1 MATFDENSPDRTT
14 FTLTN
19 LRALGKSVDNV
30 TGKVLRGAA
39 TGFGTS
45 FTEGSKALIE
55 LAGFAIPD
63 AIEKPIVNT
72 LDKATE
78 ALTFGSQDDQKD
90 LSYKIGSGLGNIA
103 SFFVPSAAAGKVAQ
117 VAKFAKATKAIEAA
131 NLVGAAA
138 EGENLI
144 KLGAALKGAGFG
156 RKAVQEAVEVSA
168 KAQKITELS
177 SLAAANVSAQRAALA
192 TSSTFGSLLES
203 GEAADRAR
211 EAKVSEGKVYVA
223 RLLGLPIGALEGISN
238 SRFLTSFGASF
249 TKKVGESIATQ
260 LPAATLSKLQMT
272 ALEVLKSSGVE
283 GLEEWSQN
291 TAQNLVAKGLYK
303 PDQELFKG
311 SGEAAMLGALTGG
324 IFDIST
330 RVVRSTIDRSSKVIS
345 ESKPITTED
354 ISKEEEVLKGIV
366 EEENRTLRANSFNV
380 DMLVSLAKLNFL
392 RLGQAGQKFNKAYIE
407 KFKKEN
413 LNKIALKYNLNLE
426 DFENQFGKLTSAQI
440 NAINQKLDKGIEE
453 GTQSPTD
460 VVNDFLGDKYLSKKG
475 EIPVIRS
482 EVEQTQLED
491 ELEKVFYGLDLLK
504 NPTKVISEEGKLL
517 NEDQWYTA
525 NKYRINEI
533 FKGVFSNKENLRGL
547 DKFRQE
553 DVAREF
559 FNKLYQKE
567 VRFKQT
573 ELETTGKKLPKPAD
587 PIKADVAF
595 NRYLKEFLNEKED
608 QGSSPEEKIEKLND
622 YVAKFSSKILKG
634 VKKEDNNL
642 LLLNEYQNNLDTI
655 KNNTEELEV
664 LSAEEDLDND
674 QIARKKILEKELND
688 LPIENEQ
695 VKKKFYNENRKAFES
710 PSLKAILGQ
719 KDVSSI
725 FLGYADDIFNSAL
738 ENYTDVSGEVQET
751 KIPTIPQSEFIP
763 PEKAR
768 AASLQSKQEIR
779 RTQKNNEI
787 GVVNAKIA
795 NLQTQIKNNPKS
807 EIENTIKIAELK
819 KEKQKLFSELAVIP
833 VGRPLTTE
841 ETQRILDEEQ
851 KRKLGAGATSTSL
864 LGMTMG
870 GKPQTIVEKVD
881 PKFDITENTDR
892 NTKKKYFRVTKNRDF
907 LNNVRYES
915 RQEAENAIQV
925 VKRAESDKLLNQAR
939 LIREDAEKRLLKERR
954 ELASL
959 REKEKEVS
967 AATQEAIDQRIQSM
981 IQSGRLQ
988 KDENGNWVMAT
999 IIDDKKGKVKPAEVK
1014 EKSIMS
1020 DEEVKQKIAAIQN
1033 KRIERLREIER
1044 LLQKKTPQELFKD
1057 KIITKQEMIKISE
1070 DRKKQAQ
1077 REAKIAKL
1085 ENKSKEESGQGINKV
1100 LPYSF
1105 EIVKTKK
1112 GYEVRRFGDLENTFK
1127 TTTEANESVKE
1138 SIARLDKQKEIAQQE
1153 SDRGQE
1159 AYDKS
1164 LKELK
1169 EEEALKELKE
1179 EEDSGISPSKES
1191 VTQETIP
1198 AAPTE
1203 TAPATEAPI
1212 TPPVKVT
1219 EETKQKKKKKVVKT
1233 QSKVIEPAPTKIEL
1247 TPKEEKVKQ
1256 EVKVQKAKESKKP
1269 TQEKKKKVKEQIV
1282 KQNQDEKELTDAI
1295 NEPPAKTEEGSQK
1308 NKKKKKKAAKK
1319 LEEQIDPSNEATE
1332 INEEVRSESK
1342 EETGPLEDTNSSQI
1356 IEPASTKE
1364 TEKEK
1369 EPRVSLANQLKQR
1382 IGLFTEAERLK
1393 FKFMPEQ
1400 ERKEFIDKKIDEEI
1414 KPIKNVLNKWIN
1426 VVNSNISDM
1435 FDHLNTYYANAT
1447 QISAIY
1453 KALPNKGRSQL
1464 KAMINTF
1471 MAFNPELRVL
1481 TPSLGKESF
1490 MKGVYDSL
1498 NFDGMSQEERNSTQI
1513 AFADYVSRKREI
1525 EKLVFLEEYNKVNPE
1540 EKIEAF
1546 FRQTTEDPNAERD
1559 YNKNNPKHYM
1569 SRFSRYEVS
1578 NEGINQ
1584 LLKEFGTIIKMD
1596 QTKVNENFEKANL
1609 AIIEQNK
1616 EVLKL
1621 ANNSGI
1627 IDKKLFDILSK
1638 SKYYIPFITI
1648 AETKKTKSDVDSI
1661 TEFVLRESGA
1671 RDNKNPQIFTL
1682 REGGLGSII
1691 VGSEQLG
1698 LLLNNW
1704 QHMIQYSEDNK
1715 ANVFLVKEL
1724 KNVPMPDGIKRQELN
1739 TLRDSKALNDPT
1751 KLEQKLD
1758 EFRTKRA
1765 VELSR
1770 EGSTNI
1776 SIMVSEDGVK
1786 NHYNINDSR
1795 LRKIINKDMYTN
1807 LWAGGSDLVE
1817 NAKGLYTALI
1827 TIEPNFRIVNVIQGL
1842 GQGLY
1847 TSATKGLPATFNY
1860 IKNTMAVWKL
1870 LLRTS
1875 GKVSFDYN
1883 KLQGR
1888 ERELYETV
1896 EYLKSA
1902 GALFGDSL
1910 TTSIWDKSIADSAY
1924 VGNKNFDKAMD
1935 IADEQ
1940 FSKDVH
1946 FDMTSVMSWL
1956 SLPKMGWNKFLHAS
1970 ALLEHGARTAAYL
1983 NETRSEEYIKK
1994 TQEYATQFATL
2005 DMSINSAHDKL
2016 MDFQVD
2022 NTKEGD
2028 IFNPNTLDEEKKKEF
2043 KKLRQEFKELLKNK
2057 SALQVESS
2065 GFYAVPIALARTV
2078 DIDFSNR
2085 TLNQIQNQA
2094 FVWLPFWRT
2103 KSIGVTRIGNVVLD
2117 SVIPNSVIEQTKAQ
2131 IESESNSYIKNLE
2144 KQIKDSESIV
2154 REEVDEKRK
2163 ETLQVELDKLK
2174 SDLELAKQKTQMNTA
2189 EIDKS
2194 IAKRVGRSR
2203 VFRNVLYAHILM
2215 SILQDVLMAAD
2226 NDDSEEN
2233 TPAYKKFN
2241 YFRFPIGKGNG
2252 KYYINVP
2259 MTFGVGALARTLVDA
2274 SKIVL
2279 KPYWNEIDPRN
2290 TISDKSKSQ
2299 LVLDLVNALINEQ
2312 ESVNRPNPT
2321 PISLGALG
2329 ILSNLVW
2336 SRTAVSPLT
2345 GAPYLPTEKAALDD
2359 RSSYKGKYMYQSGPL
2374 FDFLTK
2380 WSGLGLTGKSP
2391 IEIKR
2396 WSSDFLGSLHDSV
2409 LEPINILLDEG
2420 SLLDYKNSVGKPKWR
2435 QAARMLVDTAFVGT
2449 LYEKQKDLITKSFGP
2464 AVDAYKN
2471 QMMEIDSSI
2480 DSIKTAYTDG
2490 IRERVSEEQIVNGIV
2505 SNLSSDYENTYR
2517 TLLLMGTV
2525 DDVNKQIKR
2534 LQIDWEDQVG
2544 NIEGIEGYT
2553 PAQIKTE
2560 ITKLKREYDYA
2571 KLKLI
2576 RLHNREINK
2585 AMSEFKKQEHT
2596 KEERD
2601 QNAKELALFVLGDM
2615 NTVKKMI
2622 DL

>member
-19 LRALGKSVDNV
+19 LRALGKSVENV

-45 FTEGSKALIE
+45 FTEGAKSLTE

-103 SFFVPSAAAGKVAQ
+103 SFFVPSTAVGKVAQ
-117 VAKFAKATKAIEAA
+117 VAKFAKAKKAIETGK
-131 NLVGAAA
+131 LLGVAA
-138 EGENLI
+138 EGENLVN
-144 KLGAALKGAGFG
+144 LGNVLKNAGFG
-156 RKAVQEAVEVSA
+156 KKAIKEALEVSA
-168 KAQKITELS
+168 KTGKITELS

-211 EAKVSEGKVYVA
+211 EAKVSEGKVYAA

-303 PDQELFKG
+303 PDQELFQG

-330 RVVRSTIDRSSKVIS
+330 RAVRSAIDRSSKGIS
-345 ESKPITTED
+345 ESKPITPED

-366 EEENRTLRANSFNV
+366 EEETRTFRSTSFNL

-392 RLGQAGQKFNKAYIE
+392 RFGQAGQKFNKAYIE

-413 LNKIALKYNLNLE
+413 LNKIALKYDLNLE
-426 DFENQFGKLTSAQI
+426 DFENQFGKLTPAQI

-475 EIPVIRS
+475 EIPVVRS

-517 NEDQWYTA
+517 NEDEWYTA

-533 FKGVFSNKENLRGL
+533 FKRVFSKKENLRGL
-547 DKFRQE
+547 DQFKQS

-573 ELETTGKKLPKPAD
+573 QLETTGQKLPKPAD
-587 PIKADVAF
+587 PIKADLAL

-608 QGSSPEEKIEKLND
+608 QGSSPKETEKKLSD
-622 YVAKFSSKILKG
+622 YVAQFSSKILKG
-634 VKKEDNNL
+634 VKKEDNNSF
-642 LLLNEYQNNLDTI
+642 LLNEYQNNLDTI
-655 KNNTEELEV
+655 ESNKEELEA
-664 LSAEEDLDND
+664 LSAEEELDSD

-710 PSLKAILGQ
+710 GSLKAILGQ
-719 KDVSSI
+719 KDVSSM

-751 KIPTIPQSEFIP
+751 KIPNIPQSEFIP
-763 PEKAR
+763 PEKAG
-768 AASLQSKQEIR
+768 ASLLPSKQELKRIK
-779 RTQKNNEI
+779 KNNEI
-787 GVVNAKIA
+787 GVVDAQIA
-795 NLQTQIKNNPKS
+795 ALQTDTIENPKS
-807 EIENTIKIAELK
+807 EVENTIKIAELNK
-819 KEKQKLFSELAVIP
+819 KKQQLFSELAVIP

-841 ETQRILDEEQ
+841 ETQRILGAEQ
-851 KRKLGAGATSTSL
+851 KRNLGAGATSTSL
-864 LGMTMG
+864 LGMTRY
-870 GKPQTIVEKVD
+870 GKPQTIVEEVE
-881 PKFDITENTDR
+881 PEFDIIENTDR
-892 NTKKKYFRVTKNRDF
+892 TTKKKYFKVAKNRYF
-907 LNNVRYES
+907 LNDVRYES
-915 RQEAENAIQV
+915 RQEAENVIQE
-925 VKRAESDKLLNQAR
+925 VKRVNTDKLLNQAR
-939 LIREDAEKRLLKERR
+939 LVREDAEKRLLKERR

-967 AATQEAIDQRIQSM
+967 TATQESINQRIQSM

-988 KDENGNWVMAT
+988 KDENGNWVMPT

-1020 DEEVKQKIAAIQN
+1020 DEEVKQKIASIKKKN
-1033 KRIERLREIER
+1033 DVKNLKGVKRLRAIER

-1057 KIITKQEMIKISE
+1057 GLITQEEMNKISA
-1070 DRKKQAQ
+1070 DREKQAQ
-1077 REAKIAKL
+1077 RESNILELESKKKL
-1085 ENKSKEESGQGINKV
+1085 KEESNQGINRV
-1100 LPYSF
+1100 LPF
-1105 EIVKTKK
+1105 GFGIVKTKT
-1112 GYEVRRFGDLENTFK
+1112 GYEVRRYGDLERGSFK
-1127 TTTEANESVKE
+1127 TSVAATTYAQERINETAK
-1138 SIARLDKQKEIAQQE
+1138 QE
-1153 SDRGQE
+1153 SARGRT
-1159 AYDKS
+1159 
-1164 LKELK
+1164 LP
-1169 EEEALKELKE
+1169 
-1179 EEDSGISPSKES
+1179 GNI
-1191 VTQETIP
+1191 TIP
-1198 AAPTE
+1198 SEPSIPSAPAE
-1203 TAPATEAPI
+1203 TASAIKAPV

-1219 EETKQKKKKKVVKT
+1219 EETKQKKKNKVVKT
-1233 QSKVIEPAPTKIEL
+1233 QPKVVEPKPTKIEL

-1256 EVKVQKAKESKKP
+1256 ETKVQKAKESKKP
-1269 TQEKKKKVKEQIV
+1269 IQEKKKKVKEQIA

-1295 NEPPAKTEEGSQK
+1295 KEPPAKTDEGKQK

-1356 IEPASTKE
+1356 IEPALTKE

-1369 EPRVSLANQLKQR
+1369 EPRVSLANQIKQR

-1393 FKFMPEQ
+1393 FKFMSED

-1447 QISAIY
+1447 RISAIY

-1471 MAFNPELRVL
+1471 MTFNPELRVL

-1490 MKGVYDSL
+1490 MKGLYDSL
-1498 NFDGMSQEERNSTQI
+1498 TFDGMSQEERNSTQI

-1525 EKLVFLEEYNKVNPE
+1525 EKLVFLDEYNEVNPE
-1540 EKIEAF
+1540 EKIEVF
-1546 FRQTTEDPNAERD
+1546 FRKTKEDPNAERD
-1559 YNKNNPKHYM
+1559 YNKKNPKHYM
-1569 SRFSRYEVS
+1569 SRFSKYEVT

-1648 AETKKTKSDVDSI
+1648 AETKKIKSDFDSI
-1661 TEFVLRESGA
+1661 TEFIIREGGA

-1691 VGSEQLG
+1691 VGNEQLG

-1715 ANVFLVKEL
+1715 ANAFLVQEL

-1739 TLRDSKALNDPT
+1739 ALRDRSALDDPT
-1751 KLEQKLD
+1751 KLEEKLD

-1770 EGSTNI
+1770 EGATDI

-1795 LRKIINKDMYTN
+1795 LRKIVNKDMYTN
-1807 LWAGGSDLVE
+1807 LIGAAGGSELVE
-1817 NAKGLYTALI
+1817 SAKGLYTALI
-1827 TIEPNFRIVNVIQGL
+1827 TIEPNFRIVNVFQGL

-1888 ERELYETV
+1888 QSELYETV

-1924 VGNKNFDKAMD
+1924 VNNKNFDKAMD

-2028 IFNPNTLDEEKKKEF
+2028 IFNPDTLDEEKKKEF
-2043 KKLRQEFKELLKNK
+2043 KKLRQEFKELLNNK

-2065 GFYAVPIALARTV
+2065 GFYAAPIALARTV

-2094 FVWLPFWRT
+2094 FVWIPFWRT

-2131 IESESNSYIKNLE
+2131 IESESNSYIQNLE

-2174 SDLELAKQKTQMNTA
+2174 SDLELAKKKTQMNTA
-2189 EIDKS
+2189 
-2194 IAKRVGRSR
+2194 
-2203 VFRNVLYAHILM
+2203 
-2215 SILQDVLMAAD
+2215 
-2226 NDDSEEN
+2226 
-2233 TPAYKKFN
+2233 
-2241 YFRFPIGKGNG
+2241 
-2252 KYYINVP
+2252 
-2259 MTFGVGALARTLVDA
+2259 
-2274 SKIVL
+2274 
-2279 KPYWNEIDPRN
+2279 
-2290 TISDKSKSQ
+2290 
-2299 LVLDLVNALINEQ
+2299 
-2312 ESVNRPNPT
+2312 
-2321 PISLGALG
+2321 
-2329 ILSNLVW
+2329 
-2336 SRTAVSPLT
+2336 
-2345 GAPYLPTEKAALDD
+2345 
-2359 RSSYKGKYMYQSGPL
+2359 
-2374 FDFLTK
+2374 
-2380 WSGLGLTGKSP
+2380 
-2391 IEIKR
+2391 
-2396 WSSDFLGSLHDSV
+2396 
-2409 LEPINILLDEG
+2409 
-2420 SLLDYKNSVGKPKWR
+2420 
-2435 QAARMLVDTAFVGT
+2435 
-2449 LYEKQKDLITKSFGP
+2449 
-2464 AVDAYKN
+2464 
-2471 QMMEIDSSI
+2471 
-2480 DSIKTAYTDG
+2480 
-2490 IRERVSEEQIVNGIV
+2490 
-2505 SNLSSDYENTYR
+2505 
-2517 TLLLMGTV
+2517 
-2525 DDVNKQIKR
+2525 
-2534 LQIDWEDQVG
+2534 
-2544 NIEGIEGYT
+2544 
-2553 PAQIKTE
+2553 
-2560 ITKLKREYDYA
+2560 
-2571 KLKLI
+2571 
-2576 RLHNREINK
+2576 
-2585 AMSEFKKQEHT
+2585 
-2596 KEERD
+2596 
-2601 QNAKELALFVLGDM
+2601 
-2615 NTVKKMI
+2615 
-2622 DL
+2622 